1 MKTRVRM
8 SRIRKVEKWQKKTIA
23 LTEINAMEK
32 RRVVMKPRLSNLR
45 LGYISRMS
53 NKLLFK

>member
-1 MKTRVRM
+1 MKTIPVK
-8 SRIRKVEKWQKKTIA
+8 SRKHILKKITKKTIA

-53 NKLLFK
+53 TLLIFK